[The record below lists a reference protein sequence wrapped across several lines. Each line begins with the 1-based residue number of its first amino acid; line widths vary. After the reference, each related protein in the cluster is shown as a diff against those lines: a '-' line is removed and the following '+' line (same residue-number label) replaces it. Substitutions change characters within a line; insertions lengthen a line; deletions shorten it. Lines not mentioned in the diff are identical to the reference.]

1 MPRNFIDEQAVKLT
15 VNDKIYI
22 DAELYTGEKFTML
35 EPHRLFPV
43 SGLMHYISLLD
54 EEGNEQMIIRNI
66 DNLLPES
73 KQALLDCLN
82 ERYMIPKITKLIKR
96 TEKFEIWMW
105 TVETDRGEYTFE
117 IINSYQ
123 SIKILYDGRI
133 LIKDGNDNRYEI
145 PNLYALDKR
154 SIKLILPDV

>member
-1 MPRNFIDEQAVKLT
+1 MPRNFVDENSIKIT
-15 VNDKIYI
+15 VNDKIYV
-22 DAELYTGEKFTML
+22 DVELYTGEKFTML

-43 SGLMHYISLLD
+43 SGLMKYISLLD
-54 EEGNEQMIIRNI
+54 EEGNEQMIIR
-66 DNLLPES
+66 DVENLLPDS
-73 KQALLDCLN
+73 KEALLSCLK

-105 TVETDRGEYTFE
+105 TVDTDRGEFTFE

-145 PNLYALDKR
+145 PDLYALDKR

>member
-54 EEGNEQMIIRNI
+54 EEGNEQFIIRNI

-145 PNLYALDKR
+145 PDLYALDKR

>member
-1 MPRNFIDEQAVKLT
+1 MPRNFIDEQAIKLT
-15 VNDKIYI
+15 VNDKIYL

-54 EEGNEQMIIRNI
+54 EEGNEQMIIRNV

-82 ERYMIPKITKLIKR
+82 ERYMIPKITKLVKR

-145 PNLYALDKR
+145 PDLYALDKR

>member
-82 ERYMIPKITKLIKR
+82 ERYMIPKITRLVKR

-145 PNLYALDKR
+145 PDLYALDKR

>member
-145 PNLYALDKR
+145 PDLYALDKR

>member
-1 MPRNFIDEQAVKLT
+1 MPRNFIDEQSVKLT

-43 SGLMHYISLLD
+43 SGLLHYISLLD

-73 KQALLDCLN
+73 KEALLDCLN
-82 ERYMIPKITKLIKR
+82 ERYMIPKITRLVKR

-145 PNLYALDKR
+145 PDLYALDKR

>member
-1 MPRNFIDEQAVKLT
+1 MARNFIDPNAVKFT
-15 VNDKIYI
+15 VRDKIFV

-35 EPHRLFPV
+35 EPHRLFPI
-43 SGLMHYISLLD
+43 SGLMKYISLLD
-54 EEGNEQMIIRNI
+54 EEGNEVFIIRDI
-66 DNLLPES
+66 EQLMPES
-73 KQALLDCLN
+73 KEVILKCLE

-96 TEKFEIWMW
+96 TEKFLIWMW

-133 LIKDGNDNRYEI
+133 LIKDGNDNLYEI
-145 PNLYALDKR
+145 PDLYALDSR

>member
-1 MPRNFIDEQAVKLT
+1 MARNFVDPNAVRFT
-15 VNDKIYI
+15 VNDKIYV

-43 SGLMHYISLLD
+43 SGLMKYISLLD
-54 EEGNEQMIIRNI
+54 EEGNEKMIIR
-66 DNLLPES
+66 DLDQLMPES
-73 KQALLDCLN
+73 KEVILNCLN
-82 ERYMIPKITKLIKR
+82 ERYMIPKITRLIKR
-96 TEKFEIWMW
+96 TEKFKIWMW
-105 TVETDRGEYTFE
+105 TVDTDRGEYTFE

-145 PNLYALDKR
+145 PDLYALDKR

>member
-1 MPRNFIDEQAVKLT
+1 
-15 VNDKIYI
+15 
-22 DAELYTGEKFTML
+22 
-35 EPHRLFPV
+35 
-43 SGLMHYISLLD
+43 
-54 EEGNEQMIIRNI
+54 MIIRDI
-66 DNLLPES
+66 DNLMPES
-73 KQALLDCLN
+73 KEALLSCLN

-105 TVETDRGEYTFE
+105 TVDTDRCEYTFE

-145 PNLYALDKR
+145 PDLYALDKR

>member
-54 EEGNEQMIIRNI
+54 EDGNEQLIIRNI
-66 DNLLPES
+66 ENLLPES
-73 KQALLDCLN
+73 KEALLDCLN
-82 ERYMIPKITKLIKR
+82 ERYMIPKITKLVKR

-145 PNLYALDKR
+145 PDLYALDKR

>member
-1 MPRNFIDEQAVKLT
+1 MPRNFVDEQSVKLT

-73 KQALLDCLN
+73 KEALLDCLN
-82 ERYMIPKITKLIKR
+82 ERYMIPKITRLVKR

-145 PNLYALDKR
+145 PDLYALDKR

>member
-1 MPRNFIDEQAVKLT
+1 MPRNFVDEQAVKLT

-73 KQALLDCLN
+73 KEALLDCLN
-82 ERYMIPKITKLIKR
+82 ERYMIPKITRLVKR

-145 PNLYALDKR
+145 PDLYALDKR

>member
-1 MPRNFIDEQAVKLT
+1 MAKYFIDEQQVKLT
-15 VNDKIYI
+15 VNDKIFI

-43 SGLMHYISLLD
+43 SGLMKYISLLD
-54 EEGNEQMIIRNI
+54 EEGNEQMIIRNV

-73 KQALLDCLN
+73 KEALLSCLN
-82 ERYMIPKITKLIKR
+82 ERYMIPKITKLVKR
-96 TEKFEIWMW
+96 TEKFLIWMW

-145 PNLYALDKR
+145 PDLYALDKR